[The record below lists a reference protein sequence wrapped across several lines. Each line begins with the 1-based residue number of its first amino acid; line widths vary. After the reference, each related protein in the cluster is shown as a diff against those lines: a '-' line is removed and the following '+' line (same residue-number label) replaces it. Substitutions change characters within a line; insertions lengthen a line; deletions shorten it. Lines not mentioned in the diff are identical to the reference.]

1 MYEHGLH
8 LDTVNI
14 HVIILHCIQKRKV
27 EETADFA
34 TLTRKNKLVAK
45 GEKEHLIY
53 GCDVPAGKECAKRIE
68 VNYSNFTQNINYS
81 CFN

>member
-1 MYEHGLH
+1 MHTIYSVCYHPL
-8 LDTVNI
+8 LKFLNN
-14 HVIILHCIQKRKV
+14 QKKKV

-34 TLTRKNKLVAK
+34 TLTRKKKLVAK

-68 VNYSNFTQNINYS
+68 VSD
-81 CFN
+81 

>member
-1 MYEHGLH
+1 MHEHGLE
-8 LDTVNI
+8 LWTLTLITN
-14 HVIILHCIQKRKV
+14 IILQKKKV

-68 VNYSNFTQNINYS
+68 VNKN
-81 CFN
+81 